1 MDVGSTRLDT
11 APLRVAYSVWFRLN
25 DGLKRAVA
33 GLTADQLAL
42 QPSPA
47 QWPLWAS
54 VGHLCCQRVFWLC
67 DFAGAPGA
75 DTTPFTN
82 AAYDC
87 PGDDDLENV
96 LSAERLVAALDSTY
110 RIVERCL
117 DTWSASALEET
128 IARPDFG
135 PDWVTRRG
143 EVLQRV
149 YNHDV
154 WHAGQVSQTL
164 AANGLPRLEVW

>member
-1 MDVGSTRLDT
+1 MDQTSIRRFYGSWPRFNVALSEAVGGLSTAL
-11 APLRVAYSVWFRLN
+11 
-25 DGLKRAVA
+25 
-33 GLTADQLAL
+33 LAL
-42 QPSPA
+42 KPGPDG
-47 QWPLWAS
+47 WPLWAT
-54 VGHLCCQRVFWLC
+54 VGHLACQRVFWLC

-135 PDWVTRRG
+135 PDWVLRRG